1 MVEKWAYRRMV
12 SRENK
17 FNLRFKK
24 IEPGEYDIYFGET
37 RIGHVYYDEDAWS
50 CGRWFIGGISQDM
63 EWGGVNSMTL
73 KAEGFFTRIQAANYL
88 AKMNSFKVVQK
99 LED

>member
-17 FNLRFKK
+17 SNLRFKK
-24 IEPGEYDIYFGET
+24 IEPREYDVYFGEI

-50 CGRWFIGGISQDM
+50 WGRWFVGGISQDM

-73 KAEGFFTRIQAANYL
+73 KAEGFSTRIQSANHL
-88 AKMNSFKVVQK
+88 AKMNSFKVIRGS
-99 LED
+99 DD